1 MNTLKL
7 ILPAVMLMS
16 LIPSAV
22 YADTNPTNDPAA
34 NVELQAE
41 EKIDDGFKKFGY
53 LTGLALGCVD
63 QAQKTQLEREA
74 MDVNSK
80 ITRLFG
86 IDRAFLFTAAFGYG
100 SSVEL
105 KIEECK
111 TVLENYEAR
120 IASFRKGE

>member
-1 MNTLKL
+1 MNTRKL

-16 LIPSAV
+16 ILASAV
-22 YADTNPTNDPAA
+22 YADTHVSNDTAA
-34 NVELQAE
+34 NAEIQAE
-41 EKIDDGFKKFGY
+41 EKIDEGFKKFGY

-63 QAQKTQLEREA
+63 KAQSTQLEREA
-74 MDVNSK
+74 MDVNAK

-105 KIEECK
+105 NIEECK
-111 TVLENYEAR
+111 TVLEKYEAR